1 MVMSCDSHSRGQQQ
15 QVHKVTLGLVGVQWL
30 KEEFYFVKRSRFAM
44 EAERVHLDEKFEF
57 VSS

>member
-1 MVMSCDSHSRGQQQ
+1 MGDGRKWLQEMDWKSIKSRWGW
-15 QVHKVTLGLVGVQWL
+15 LGFSE
-30 KEEFYFVKRSRFAM
+30 EEFCFVKRSRFAM